1 MSEPTQEPK
10 KRGKNI
16 DWDAIEGPYRAG
28 VLSVREIARKHDI
41 SEKAIR
47 KHAEEFGWERDLT
60 AKVQQKVRNDLVRKQ
75 VRTAD
80 PATEREIVEQAAAVQ
95 VHVVREHQ
103 KLGSRGMRTVQLL
116 SQRLDEAIANSDEI
130 TDEISSE
137 ADGEKRR
144 RMLRAVSLGSL
155 ITLAANLGN
164 AARTWIGIERQAFN
178 IPDDETPPPPPTP
191 MDELTDDEIDRRIAE
206 LAKEAGIGFAAVRE
220 SAQDAGK

>member
-10 KRGKNI
+10 KRSKAV
-16 DWDAIEGPYRAG
+16 DWDAIERPYRAG
-28 VLSVREIARKHDI
+28 VLSIREIARNHDL

-47 KHAEEFGWERDLT
+47 KHALEYGWERDLT
-60 AKVQQKVRNDLVRKQ
+60 EKVQQKVRNDLVRKQ

-80 PATEREIVEQAAAVQ
+80 PVTEREIVEQAAAVQ

-103 KLGSRGMRTVQLL
+103 TLGSRGMRTVLML
-116 SQRLDEAIANSDEI
+116 SERLDEAIARSDEI
-130 TDEISSE
+130 TDEISGI
-137 ADGEKRR
+137 ADGEKRK
-144 RMLRAVSLGSL
+144 RMLRAVSLGQL
-155 ITLAANLGN
+155 ITLAANLGS
-164 AARTWIGIERQAFN
+164 AARTWIAIERQAFN

-206 LAKEAGIGFAAVRE
+206 LAKEAGIGLAAVRE